1 LGAFLVILGRIW
13 QVDERIKEGK
23 LKVMDQI
30 FESRIGK
37 LFVIFYALFALG
49 VYMYAFYCGDSAC
62 GLYIVLPILP
72 WASILTQDFG
82 ISFPWAVYPIFILL
96 NASVAYIIGAGI
108 EWTYNRYLD
117 FKEARKLRELDK
129 AEVIEPKT

>member
-1 LGAFLVILGRIW
+1 M
-13 QVDERIKEGK
+13 VDLSNTRGK

-30 FESRIGK
+30 FESKVGK

-49 VYMYAFYCGDSAC
+49 VYVYAFYCGDSTC

-72 WASILTQDFG
+72 WASILTEDFG

-96 NASVAYIIGAGI
+96 NASVAYVVGAGI

-117 FKEARKLRELDK
+117 FKEARKLKELNK
-129 AEVIEPKT
+129 AEVIEPKS

>member
-1 LGAFLVILGRIW
+1 
-13 QVDERIKEGK
+13 
-23 LKVMDQI
+23 
-30 FESRIGK
+30 
-37 LFVIFYALFALG
+37 
-49 VYMYAFYCGDSAC
+49 MYAFYCGDSAC